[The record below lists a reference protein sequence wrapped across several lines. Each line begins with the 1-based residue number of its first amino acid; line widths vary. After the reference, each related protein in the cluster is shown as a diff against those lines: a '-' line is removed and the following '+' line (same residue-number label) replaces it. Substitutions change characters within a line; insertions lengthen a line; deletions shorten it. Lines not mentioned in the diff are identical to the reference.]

1 LCEFILGGR
10 MFSQSEFAF
19 ALYFRRI
26 PLFGPHLFVLFR
38 YDFDAVDDE
47 GLDLSRVN
55 ETQIGRVGISD
66 SRSVNHQDEFSFLKF
81 TRNLPWV

>member
-1 LCEFILGGR
+1 
-10 MFSQSEFAF
+10 MYSQSEFAF
-19 ALYFRRI
+19 ALHFRRI
-26 PLFGPHLFVLFR
+26 PLFGPHLFVLFS

-55 ETQIGRVGISD
+55 ETQIRRVGISD
-66 SRSVNHQDEFSFLKF
+66 SRSVNYQDEFSFLKF